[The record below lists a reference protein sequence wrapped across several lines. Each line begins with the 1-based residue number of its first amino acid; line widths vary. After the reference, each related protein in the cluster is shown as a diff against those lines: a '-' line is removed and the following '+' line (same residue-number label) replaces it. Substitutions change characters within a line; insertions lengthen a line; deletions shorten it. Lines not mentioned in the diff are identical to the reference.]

1 MMLSSTELLFMI
13 LVCSLFNDTVDSS
26 DDLVSSDMV
35 VVDKEMEVKRLWTN
49 YFFGKD
55 WGEVRRSLVS
65 VVFSVGSLLT
75 MACPQ

>member
-1 MMLSSTELLFMI
+1 MI

-55 WGEVRRSLVS
+55 
-65 VVFSVGSLLT
+65 
-75 MACPQ
+75 